1 MKKNFENDKV
11 LLSQLKKGNEQAL
24 IHIMD
29 HYHKPLCFYAYSLSN
44 DHDGAKDIVQNI
56 IINLWER
63 RKALPDIKSFKSYL
77 YKSVYNEFL
86 NEIRTSGRM
95 MVFEKEYFEV
105 LKDFIDDQ
113 VESKTRQNI
122 ALLDNEIEKLSPKC
136 KETFLLCKR
145 EGLTYIEIADH
156 LNISIKTVEN
166 HMVKAFS
173 ILRKKMKEKMNS
185 LILLIFGSPNK
196 IRSVEQN

>member
-1 MKKNFENDKV
+1 MKKDFAIEGV
-11 LLSQLKKGNEQAL
+11 LLSEFKKGNDQAL
-24 IHIMD
+24 SYIMD

-44 DHDGAKDIVQNI
+44 DYDGAKDIVQNI

-63 RKALPDIKSFKSYL
+63 RKALPNIKSFKSYL

-86 NEIRTSGRM
+86 NQIRTSSRM
-95 MVFEKEYFEV
+95 MVFEKEYFEA
-105 LKDFIDDQ
+105 LKDFTDDQ
-113 VESKTRQNI
+113 DESKTEQQI
-122 ALLDNEIEKLSPKC
+122 ALLHNEISKLSPKC

-166 HMVKAFS
+166 HMIKAFS

-185 LILLIFGSPNK
+185 LILLIFANQKELG
-196 IRSVEQN
+196 V

>member
-1 MKKNFENDKV
+1 MKKDFAVEDV
-11 LLSQLKKGNEQAL
+11 LLSEFQKGNDQAL
-24 IHIMD
+24 SYIMD

-44 DHDGAKDIVQNI
+44 DYDGAKDIVQNI

-63 RKALPDIKSFKSYL
+63 RKALPNIKSFKSYL

-86 NEIRTSGRM
+86 NQIRTSSRM
-95 MVFEKEYFEV
+95 MVFEKEYFEA
-105 LKDFIDDQ
+105 LKDFVDDHD
-113 VESKTRQNI
+113 ESKTKQQI
-122 ALLDNEIEKLSPKC
+122 ALLHNEIEKLSPKC

-145 EGLTYIEIADH
+145 EGLTYVEISDH

-166 HMVKAFS
+166 HMIKAFS

-185 LILLIFGSPNK
+185 LILLIFGSPK
-196 IRSVEQN
+196 KLDL